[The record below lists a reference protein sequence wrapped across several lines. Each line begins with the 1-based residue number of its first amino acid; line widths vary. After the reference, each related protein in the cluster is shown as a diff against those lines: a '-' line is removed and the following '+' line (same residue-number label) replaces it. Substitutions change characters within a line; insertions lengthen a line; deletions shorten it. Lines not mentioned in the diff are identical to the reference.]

1 MEDQTVKN
9 PDKGGVQS
17 VARIFELIEVLA
29 AHPAGAS
36 LQRLAEDAHLA
47 KSTTHRLL
55 GSLVSLGYAAQDG
68 ETGKR
73 MIRNRILFSGSKTT
87 TSSPDHINLH
97 I

>member
-1 MEDQTVKN
+1 MRYGGPNRKN

-47 KSTTHRLL
+47 K
-55 GSLVSLGYAAQDG
+55 AQP
-68 ETGKR
+68 TAC
-73 MIRNRILFSGSKTT
+73 
-87 TSSPDHINLH
+87 
-97 I
+97 